1 MWKTTKC
8 TTKRISKTLDNIE
21 EILAEEQRERLRAK
35 ITHENKL
42 SAEIVK
48 LYEILQPMI
57 ANTES
62 QVTTKQESA

>member
-1 MWKTTKC
+1 MA
-8 TTKRISKTLDNIE
+8 RLNIE
-21 EILAEEQRERLRAK
+21 EIVAEETRERIRSKLRQE
-35 ITHENKL
+35 HKL

-57 ANTES
+57 ADLES